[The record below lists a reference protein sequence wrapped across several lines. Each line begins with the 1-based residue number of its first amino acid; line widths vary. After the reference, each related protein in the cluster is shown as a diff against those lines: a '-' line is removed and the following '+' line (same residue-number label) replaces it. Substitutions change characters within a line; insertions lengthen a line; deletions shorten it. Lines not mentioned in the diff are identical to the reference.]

1 MENNQQDINTT
12 SSPIKTEISNHENKL
27 SEKVKETEKE
37 HIEPHDSSQAVDLN
51 KSGEENN
58 INNQNII
65 NNNENK
71 QQVEEINDHEQN
83 EEIEEEEF
91 NSDNNDNSIEKGNTS
106 QNSNNNIYYHSDQC
120 GYCLICKCYD
130 YGEITHN
137 IVEDS
142 EILKQSIG
150 FSFVDDT
157 SINSILAHRNYAEK
171 QAIMKKFNDKYNK
184 SLEIELRDHTH
195 QKYRRTLVSL
205 LTEPSM
211 YDTLNVEYSIRTKNS
226 NALIEIFLTRTNEQ
240 KELVKRIY
248 LVKYGKNI
256 EHDIIAKF
264 SQGKS
269 VNGNMMKQLLLAM
282 LKNDRDSNNNT
293 IGNNDDNDNSTNNNH
308 SNKVDMKLIAED
320 SNRLYQAGEHKKGT
334 DHEVFIE
341 ILTKRSL
348 AHLRELDT
356 FYQNANPKS
365 HSLRRAIELEFTS
378 KSIKQVKTSLL
389 DILLFSREPTKY
401 WAEQFNHALTSG
413 WGINEIDLTRLT
425 ITQQHQASQIKQAYI
440 SHYDNSLITAISSK
454 TSFRYKKII
463 LSMLTV

>member
-1 MENNQQDINTT
+1 MENNQQDINTP

-27 SEKVKETEKE
+27 FENVKETEKE
-37 HIEPHDSSQAVDLN
+37 HIEPHDSSQVVDLN
-51 KSGEENN
+51 KSGDENN
-58 INNQNII
+58 INNNKII
-65 NNNENK
+65 NNENK
-71 QQVEEINDHEQN
+71 QQVEEINDQEQN
-83 EEIEEEEF
+83 EKIEEEEEI

-106 QNSNNNIYYHSDQC
+106 QNSNNDIYYHTEQC

-211 YDTLNVEYSIRTKNS
+211 YDTLNVENAIRTKNS
-226 NALIEIFLTRTNEQ
+226 NALVEILLTRTNEQ

-293 IGNNDDNDNSTNNNH
+293 NSNNDDNDNNH
-308 SNKVDMKLIAED
+308 SNNKVDMKLIAED

-341 ILTKRSL
+341 ILTKRSF
-348 AHLRELDT
+348 AHLSELDT

-389 DILLFSREPTKY
+389 DILLYSREPTKY
-401 WAEQFNHALTSG
+401 WAEQFNRALTSG

-425 ITQQHQASQIKQAYI
+425 ITQQHQASQIKRAYI

-454 TSFRYKKII
+454 TSFRYKQII